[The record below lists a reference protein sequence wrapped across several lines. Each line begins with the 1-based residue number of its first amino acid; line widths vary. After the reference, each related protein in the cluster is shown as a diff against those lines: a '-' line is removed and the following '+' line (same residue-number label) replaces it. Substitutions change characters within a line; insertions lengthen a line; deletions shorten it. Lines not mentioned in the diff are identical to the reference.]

1 MGIKFY
7 SDREKKVI
15 NLELFAS
22 DAETVAKKIYDS
34 GKPNKNKISQIRKFF
49 DEALKFDSYLK
60 QGEEY
65 QAILPYIKMIHA
77 KVKYAEGRNLVTPD
91 FSGMIKD
98 LINQLDEKDPK
109 SFEIFLSF
117 FEAFMG
123 YYKFFYES
131 SYKERRINQ

>member
-1 MGIKFY
+1 MRIEFY

-22 DAETVAKKIYDS
+22 DAETAAKEIYDS
-34 GKPNKNKISQIRKFF
+34 GKHGKNKISQIRKFF

-77 KVKYAEGRNLVTPD
+77 KVKYAEGRNLVTHD
-91 FSGMIKD
+91 FSRMIKD
-98 LINQLDEKDPK
+98 LINQLDEKDQK

-123 YYKFFYES
+123 YYKFYES
-131 SYKERRINQ
+131 SYKKGGLA